1 MRKPTPSCCRPGL
14 DENGLT
20 GWEAIEG
27 KVLAEKFKDCDG
39 NISQLVRHLGLTPPT
54 VRKRLKKYGIIT
66 PKTHEQPT
74 EPTADRIVP
83 GPQEAVANP
92 PDAVG

>member
-1 MRKPTPSCCRPGL
+1 MRKPAPSCCQPGV
-14 DENGLT
+14 NAQGFT
-20 GWEAIEG
+20 GWEMIEAEA
-27 KVLAEKFKDCDG
+27 LAKKFKDCNE
-39 NISQLVRHLGLTPPT
+39 NISQLTRHLGLTHPT